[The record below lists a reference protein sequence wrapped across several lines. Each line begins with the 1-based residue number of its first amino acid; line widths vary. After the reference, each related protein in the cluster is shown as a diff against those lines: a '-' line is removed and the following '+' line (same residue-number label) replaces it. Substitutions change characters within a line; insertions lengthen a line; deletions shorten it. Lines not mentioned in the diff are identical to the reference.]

1 MDRVCVYAGSNP
13 GRDPA
18 YMESAAALGGL
29 LARRG
34 IGLVYGGAKAG
45 LMGALADAALAED
58 GEVVGVMPQALIDRE
73 IGHPGLSGMHIV
85 GSMHERKAMMAEL
98 SGGFIALPGG
108 AGTLEELIEMFTW
121 LQLGFH
127 RKPIGVLNVSGY
139 YDGLAALF
147 DHAVQEEFVRPPH
160 RAALVIEADAERL
173 LDRFATW
180 EAPAVKKWVEPGV
193 GELRTPRP

>member
-1 MDRVCVYAGSNP
+1 VNLDRICVYAGSNP

-18 YMESAAALGGL
+18 YMASATTLGEL

-34 IGLVYGGAKAG
+34 IGVVYGGGKVG
-45 LMGALADAALAED
+45 LMGALADAALAAG

-85 GSMHERKAMMAEL
+85 GSMHERKAMMGEL
-98 SGGFIALPGG
+98 SAGFIALPGG

-127 RKPIGVLNVSGY
+127 AKPIGVLNVAGY
-139 YDGLAALF
+139 YDALAALF
-147 DHAVQEEFVRPPH
+147 DHAVQEQFIRPPH
-160 RAALVIEADAERL
+160 RAALVIESRADAL
-173 LDRFATW
+173 LDRFAAWT
-180 EAPAVKKWVEPGV
+180 PPKGHKWTQLE
-193 GELRTPRP
+193 RTDA